1 MAERTDKKPITAHIL
16 TQMTMRITES
26 TARIAAEPR
35 ILPITQS
42 LGPNLNLFLHDV
54 VNFRP
59 GCAGIATAPGRDA
72 DLEKALILA
81 RQDDVVCVFADTAPG
96 QIRYLA
102 RLGIGPA
109 ADNIFRIDGPRP
121 SESSISHAA
130 ALLKDSM
137 QLDRLCRKLPAAAVC
152 INPFIVTPECLKLAD
167 ELQRRL
173 SREVTV
179 SGGPFS
185 LVNTCIQ
192 KHAVL
197 NKARELQIPV
207 PYGEVVSLERAET
220 DAASPAVDPRPLMEA
235 IDRLLKL
242 ADAVIIKSAVAVLA
256 SKIFTI
262 QATREDPGEA
272 LRRIAPQLQESVY
285 LVQVLYDV
293 TVSPNIV
300 FHIGAADDPIR
311 CVGITDQRLS
321 RQLAHHGN
329 IFPSR
334 AITLPGMVEA
344 GYRLS
349 AWLRSEGFRGI
360 VGYDF
365 CEYVDRATGRP
376 DFFLTE
382 INPRINGSVYP
393 LFLKENL
400 DRTASRPIDAFISV
414 KWFQTS
420 IHSFDDFEAR
430 YRHLF
435 FTPEKAAGM
444 VPYNT
449 STIRRGLVDLMF
461 IGRTREEAAMLID
474 AARQVESAR
483 PGPAPDDGLRP

>member
-1 MAERTDKKPITAHIL
+1 MS
-16 TQMTMRITES
+16 ITES
-26 TARIAAEPR
+26 AARIAAEPR
-35 ILPITQS
+35 ILPIARS
-42 LGPNLNLFLHDV
+42 LGPDLNLFLHDV

-59 GCAGIATAPGRDA
+59 GCAGTATAPGRDA

-81 RQDDVVCVFADTAPG
+81 RPDDVVCISADTACG
-96 QIRYLA
+96 QIGYFA

-109 ADNIFRIDGPRP
+109 AENVFRIDGPRP
-121 SESSISHAA
+121 SERGISHAA
-130 ALLKDSM
+130 ALLEDPK
-137 QLDRLCRKLPAAAVC
+137 QLDRLCRKLPLASLC
-152 INPFIVTPECLKLAD
+152 INPFIATPECLKLAA

-173 SREVTV
+173 NREVTV

-197 NKARELQIPV
+197 SKARELQIPV
-207 PYGEVVSLERAET
+207 PHGEVVSLERAET
-220 DAASPAVDPRPLMEA
+220 DAASPAVDPRPLREA
-235 IDRLLKL
+235 VDRLLKI

-256 SKIFTI
+256 SKIYTI
-262 QATREDPGEA
+262 HATREDPGEA
-272 LRRIAPQLQESVY
+272 LRQIAPQLQESVY
-285 LVQVLYDV
+285 LVEVLYDV
-293 TVSPNIV
+293 TISPNIV
-300 FHIGAADDPIR
+300 FHIGDADGSIN

-334 AITLPGMVEA
+334 ATTLPDMVEA

-365 CEYVDRATGRP
+365 CEYVDRATGRLA
-376 DFFLTE
+376 FFLTE

-400 DRTASRPIDAFISV
+400 GRTVSRPIDAFISV

-420 IHSFDDFEAR
+420 VHSFDDFEDR
-430 YRHLF
+430 FRHLL

-461 IGRTREEAAMLID
+461 IGKTREEAAMFLD
-474 AARQVESAR
+474 AARRVEGRAR
-483 PGPAPDDGLRP
+483 M

>member
-1 MAERTDKKPITAHIL
+1 VHTLIQT
-16 TQMTMRITES
+16 TMRITES
-26 TARIAAEPR
+26 TTRIAAEPR
-35 ILPITQS
+35 IFPIARS
-42 LGPNLNLFLHDV
+42 LGRNLNLFLHDV
-54 VNFRP
+54 VNFHP
-59 GCAGIATAPGRDA
+59 GCAVTATAPGRDA

-81 RQDDVVCVFADTAPG
+81 RPDDVVCISTDTACG
-96 QIRYLA
+96 QIEYFA

-109 ADNIFRIDGPRP
+109 AENVFRIDGPRP
-121 SESSISHAA
+121 SERGISHAA
-130 ALLKDSM
+130 ALLEAPL
-137 QLDRLCRKLPAAAVC
+137 QLDRLCRKLPLAALC
-152 INPFIVTPECLKLAD
+152 INPFIATPECLKLAA

-173 SREVTV
+173 NREVTV

-197 NKARELQIPV
+197 SKARELQIPV
-207 PYGEVVSLERAET
+207 PHGEVVSLERAET
-220 DAASPAVDPRPLMEA
+220 DAVDPRPLREA
-235 IDRLLKL
+235 VDRLLKI

-256 SKIFTI
+256 SKIYTI
-262 QATREDPGEA
+262 HATREEPGEA
-272 LRRIAPQLQESVY
+272 LRQITPQLQESVY
-285 LVQVLYDV
+285 LVEVLYDV

-300 FHIGAADDPIR
+300 FHIGDADDPIR

-334 AITLPGMVEA
+334 ATTLPGMVEA

-349 AWLRSEGFRGI
+349 AWLCSEGFRGI

-365 CEYVDRATGRP
+365 CEYVDRANGRLA
-376 DFFLTE
+376 FFLTE

-400 DRTASRPIDAFISV
+400 GRTVSRPIDAFISV
-414 KWFQTS
+414 KWFQTNV
-420 IHSFDDFEAR
+420 HSFDDFEDR
-430 YRHLF
+430 FRHLL

-449 STIRRGLVDLMF
+449 STIGRGLVDLMI
-461 IGRTREEAAMLID
+461 IGRTREEAAILLD
-474 AARQVESAR
+474 AARRVEGRAGR
-483 PGPAPDDGLRP
+483 DPAGGLRQ

>member
-1 MAERTDKKPITAHIL
+1 MKPNQPAAENIISTGPEVVPIT
-16 TQMTMRITES
+16 R
-26 TARIAAEPR
+26 
-35 ILPITQS
+35 S

-59 GCAGIATAPGRDA
+59 GCAGTATAPGRDT
-72 DLEKALILA
+72 DLEKALVIA
-81 RQDDVVCVFADTAPG
+81 GPDDVVCVSADTAPS

-102 RLGIGPA
+102 MLGIGPA
-109 ADNIFRIDGPRP
+109 ADNVFRIDDPRP
-121 SESSISHAA
+121 SERGMSHAA
-130 ALLKDSM
+130 ALLEAPM
-137 QLDRLCRKLPAAAVC
+137 QLDRLCRKLSATAIS
-152 INPFIVTPECLKLAD
+152 INPYIVTPECLRLAA

-173 SREVTV
+173 GREVTV

-220 DAASPAVDPRPLMEA
+220 DAASPAVDPRPLREA
-235 IDRLLKL
+235 VDRLLKL
-242 ADAVIIKSAVAVLA
+242 ADAVIIKSAVSALESRIYTVH
-256 SKIFTI
+256 
-262 QATREDPGEA
+262 ATSEDPGKA
-272 LRRIAPQLQESVY
+272 IRRITPQLQESVY
-285 LVQVLYDV
+285 LVEVLYDV

-300 FHIGAADDPIR
+300 FHIGAADDSIC

-321 RQLAHHGN
+321 RELVHHGN

-344 GYRLS
+344 GYRFS
-349 AWLRSEGFRGI
+349 AWLRSEGFKGI

-376 DFFLTE
+376 SFFLTE

-393 LFLKENL
+393 LFLRENL
-400 DRTASRPIDAFISV
+400 GRTVSRAIDAFISV
-414 KWFQTS
+414 KWFRTWA
-420 IHSFDDFEAR
+420 ITFDEFER
-430 YRHLF
+430 RFRHLF
-435 FTPEKAAGM
+435 FTPEKMYGM

-461 IGRTREEAAMLID
+461 IGRTREEAAMLLD
-474 AARQVESAR
+474 QARLVESSR
-483 PGPAPDDGLRP
+483 L